1 VGSVASKLRTIST
14 SRAGGPDDLP
24 NWVLR
29 EFADVL
35 APTLAD
41 ILNTS
46 FSECKVPCVWKLAD
60 APPLPKAPTIFDY
73 NKDLRP
79 ISLTSTLSKAA
90 ESFVIE
96 SH

>member
-1 VGSVASKLRTIST
+1 MAESVNEAFTSVTKDYSPLTNCFRVPRDGDQPISVTEQSVVKKIRAVKT

-35 APTLAD
+35 AAPIAD

-46 FSECKVPCVWKLAD
+46 FSECKVPRV
-60 APPLPKAPTIFDY
+60 
-73 NKDLRP
+73 
-79 ISLTSTLSKAA
+79 
-90 ESFVIE
+90 
-96 SH
+96 